1 MTVSAVMRELIDQG
15 LGMTRDMYMS
25 ESHFRQELSLVVR
38 RSWQYAGHES
48 QLRRPGQYI
57 AVELG
62 ETSVIVARD
71 SSGELN
77 AFHNV
82 CRHRGAQLVDA
93 GCGSVRRF
101 VCPYHQWSYGTDG
114 SLRGAS
120 KMPTTLN
127 KESFGLRPVHV
138 RSWQGLIL
146 VNLSDDPEPITELFG
161 ESEDIIG
168 PFGLADARVAHTIDY
183 DVEANWKIVWENSQE
198 CYHCNANHPE
208 FIRSC
213 EIEPLA
219 QDTYKAT
226 AIRRSPDY
234 RVQTLEFPLREG
246 AVSLTM
252 DGAPASSKPMGRFA
266 GGLDSYTAAVHLKP
280 SFAMVCSPD
289 YAMIMAERPMGVDTT
304 RVSTTWLVAGD
315 AVEGEHYDLD
325 NLIKVWDATNRQDWE
340 LCERTQRGVSSPWYL
355 PGPLAPGDESGVAG
369 FHHAYAGMLAAAGL

>member
-1 MTVSAVMRELIDQG
+1 MTASGVMRELIDQG
-15 LGMTRDMYMS
+15 LGMTRDMYTC

-48 QLRRPGQYI
+48 QLRKPGQYL

-71 SSGELN
+71 SSGQLN

-120 KMPTTLN
+120 KMP
-127 KESFGLRPVHV
+127 ESFRKEEFGLAPVHV
-138 RSWQGLIL
+138 QTWQGLIL
-146 VNLSDDPEPITELFG
+146 VNLSDDPEPVTELFA
-161 ESEDIIG
+161 ESEDIIE
-168 PFGLADARVAHTIDY
+168 PFGLSDARVAHTIDY
-183 DVEANWKIVWENSQE
+183 DVQANWKIVWENSQE

-213 EIEPLA
+213 EIAPLA
-219 QDTYKAT
+219 EDTYTAA
-226 AIRRSPDY
+226 AIRRSRDY
-234 RVQTLEFPLREG
+234 RVQTLQFPLRAG

-252 DGAPASSKPMGRFA
+252 DGAAASSKLMGRFSE
-266 GGLDSYTAAVHLKP
+266 GLDSYTAAVHLKP
-280 SFAMVCSPD
+280 SFAMVSSPD
-289 YAMIMAERPMGVDTT
+289 YAMVMAERPMAVDRT
-304 RVSTTWLVAGD
+304 RVTATWLVAGD
-315 AVEGEHYDLD
+315 AAEGEHYDVD

-340 LCERTQRGVSSPWYL
+340 LCERTQRGVSSPWYR